1 MLLNRENVSEV
12 CGHIHE
18 MKNAIRKNVFEINCQ
33 GLPKQKSNQWL
44 CFFFLNKHH
53 AGSSLGL
60 LFYKKTSVDE
70 KSFDNVKVKKIF
82 IAKHTITEHLFS

>member
-33 GLPKQKSNQWL
+33 GLPKQKNNQ
-44 CFFFLNKHH
+44 
-53 AGSSLGL
+53 
-60 LFYKKTSVDE
+60 
-70 KSFDNVKVKKIF
+70 
-82 IAKHTITEHLFS
+82 